1 MTDKK
6 WKQEEHDLFD
16 GDCKIFTTSKSNGIY
31 QLQIWL
37 RNEGK
42 TYRRSLRTKHLQ
54 TAIQKGKEEF
64 INITSRVNSGKQVFS
79 EDVTTVVNRFL
90 TFRQQDVETGS
101 IVKERLG
108 TIKTHLKNMLMYLSG
123 DMKVGDIH
131 RGTFIDYYNW
141 RKKETDYKIGDDTI
155 RNEYS
160 TIRMFIK
167 YCHREG
173 LTEITPE
180 KIEIKKFDRVKLQG
194 NVRRDT
200 FTEEEWEKLYIGMRT
215 YCSKKNCDS
224 EIEYYNRQI
233 FRNYILALSNTGM
246 RTGELE
252 QLRWSDILDYR
263 KEERYGDTK
272 EIVFIQVRGETSKV
286 QKNRRLFCRDSLCF
300 RRVEEL
306 SKHRSKDDLVF
317 SSFNGTRLTGRQKNV
332 FWYGLIDF
340 CKINTESRNITF
352 YSLRHFYVTQRWKG
366 GVRLRDIANSCG
378 TSVNQIEKTY
388 YHLDEDT
395 LIQTALKD
403 DRRIDRKL
411 K

>member
-1 MTDKK
+1 MTNKK

-37 RNEGK
+37 KNEGK

-54 TAIQKGKEEF
+54 TAIAVGKEEY
-64 INITSRVNSGKQVFS
+64 INITARVNSGKQVFS

-101 IVKERLG
+101 IVKGRLG
-108 TIKTHLKNMLMYLSG
+108 TIKTHLKNMLVYLDG

-131 RGTFIDYYNW
+131 RGTFIDYYNF
-141 RKKETDYKIGDDTI
+141 RKKKTKYKLNDDTI

-173 LTEITPE
+173 LTDIASE
-180 KIEIKKFDRVKLQG
+180 KIEIKKFDRNKIQG

-200 FTEEEWEKLYIGMRT
+200 FSEIEWEKLYKGMRT
-215 YCSKKNCDS
+215 YCSKKNCVD
-224 EIEYYNRQI
+224 EEEFYNRQI
-233 FRNYILALSNTGM
+233 FRNYILALANTGM

-252 QLRWSDILDYR
+252 QLKWGDIIDYR
-263 KEERYGDTK
+263 IEDRYGDPQ
-272 EIVFIQVRGETSKV
+272 EIVNIQVRSETSKV
-286 QKNRRLFCRDSLCF
+286 QKNRRLFCRDSNCF

-306 SKHRSKDDLVF
+306 SKFRSKDDLVF
-317 SSFNGTRLTGRQKNV
+317 SSFNGKRLTGRQKNI

-340 CKINTESRNITF
+340 CKIDTTSRNITF

-395 LIQTALKD
+395 LIKTALKD
-403 DRRIDRKL
+403 DRKNRSL
-411 K
+411 